1 MTRFKRRRHV
11 SSTSPRGYS
20 RYCVDGDCLRET
32 ASPPRSSPSSSP
44 PRLLSASLLPSSL
57 ASSRGFSLLALV
69 SPPFPPRVPGHSS
82 LPRGLQSPF
91 IPFPRHPSRAKDVF
105 SLLAVY
111 TFTPYFPRSS
121 IQTRYIS
128 RCPLSIRLSLPMVPT
143 TGSTFPSSRHD
154 SVSVSSI
161 FPLSQ
166 CPERLNTNAFIV
178 GTTTDVRRMTSP
190 AWAHPRARER
200 EKGRKRWRDKEKERE
215 RESFSYLSLQAC
227 PLFSH
232 LLLFSFIPANSTP
245 PVSVVRVYLLY
256 LSPFLLL
263 HARAGRHLIDR

>member
-1 MTRFKRRRHV
+1 MGTPATVLTVIVYAKQ
-11 SSTSPRGYS
+11 
-20 RYCVDGDCLRET
+20 
-32 ASPPRSSPSSSP
+32 PPPSFIPLFLP

-111 TFTPYFPRSS
+111 TFSPYFPRSS

-200 EKGRKRWRDKEKERE
+200 EKGRERWRQREKERE
-215 RESFSYLSLQAC
+215 RENLSPISLCKRVLFSPISFSFLLSPRI
-227 PLFSH
+227 PLLRFLWSE
-232 LLLFSFIPANSTP
+232 FISFISLLSCFCT
-245 PVSVVRVYLLY
+245 RV
-256 LSPFLLL
+256 PE
-263 HARAGRHLIDR
+263 DT